1 MIICFTGKQLS
12 IFVDIVN
19 SHPRYLP
26 PRPIGHDR
34 EGAEAAEDA
43 GYGCE
48 GADRPDRECRADGSD
63 AHEGVDGTDAQHG
76 VNRADAQHGV
86 FGFYGQR

>member
-1 MIICFTGKQLS
+1 MWITK
-12 IFVDIVN
+12 VIVIN
-19 SHPRYLP
+19 LFLVSAPHPRHLP

-48 GADRPDRECRADGSD
+48 GADGSDRER
-63 AHEGVDGTDAQHG
+63 
-76 VNRADAQHGV
+76 
-86 FGFYGQR
+86 

>member
-1 MIICFTGKQLS
+1 MACYVKIGAILCPFS
-12 IFVDIVN
+12 A
-19 SHPRYLP
+19 SHPRHLP
-26 PRPIGHDR
+26 PRPIRHDR

-48 GADRPDRECRADGSD
+48 GADRPDRERRSD
-63 AHEGVDGTDAQHG
+63 RSNAHKG

-86 FGFYGQR
+86 FRFDG